1 MVQEELLLKNRL
13 IAVESMDIVLLT
25 HTHTQPSL
33 RSPHQPGLT
42 QIFRV
47 FSLFHISLADDL
59 KAKQTVTLQGP
70 HFNEE
75 KFS

>member
-13 IAVESMDIVLLT
+13 IAVESMDIEPLT

-59 KAKQTVTLQGP
+59 KAKQNRDATRAT
-70 HFNEE
+70 F
-75 KFS
+75 

>member
-1 MVQEELLLKNRL
+1 MVQEELLLKNRP
-13 IAVESMDIVLLT
+13 IAVESMDIELT

-59 KAKQTVTLQGP
+59 KTKQTMTLQGP

>member
-1 MVQEELLLKNRL
+1 MVQEELLLKNRP
-13 IAVESMDIVLLT
+13 IAVESMDIEL
-25 HTHTQPSL
+25 THTQPSL

-59 KAKQTVTLQGP
+59 KTKQTMTLQGP